1 MISPEAIKEKSL
13 KIWQSGCILSA
24 WLTGGELFPLD
35 MPFRKVT
42 ARDALERFDEVRTW
56 VNRLREGGKQTRGYG
71 YSMEF
76 TEVNHRQLG
85 TQRLPSRIWFETVDD
100 FLRYIGRGK
109 DFESFKVLAG
119 QTMAEQQ
126 ALKEWLE
133 RKAMKA
139 LEQRDIW
146 PRVLSVC
153 GFLRENPMP
162 GRYIRELDIPGVDSK
177 FIEQHKS
184 LLRELLDMVLP
195 PEATDPEVTSMSGH
209 GFERRYGFRYDEPLI
224 RFRILD
230 AELAGMWGV
239 SDISVPL
246 GQFLTLSMPCDR
258 IFITENKTNGLTF
271 PPIPKAMVIFGLGYG
286 ISALREAE
294 WFETKELYY
303 WGDIDT
309 HGFSILSQL
318 RGYFPR
324 TRSLLMD
331 RETLME
337 FRLLWGKEEDNK
349 RCVADLLNLSEP
361 ERGLYLDL
369 KDNVLGE
376 NVRLEQERIA
386 FGWLRQ
392 RLGSVKSPL
401 TPLS

>member
-1 MISPEAIKEKSL
+1 MISPEAIKQRAL
-13 KIWQSGCILSA
+13 KIWQSGRILSA
-24 WLTGGELFPLD
+24 WLAGETLFPLD
-35 MPFRKVT
+35 IPFRKAT
-42 ARDALERFDEVRTW
+42 AREALERFDEVRTW
-56 VNRLREGGKQTRGYG
+56 VNRLREGGKEARGYG
-71 YSMEF
+71 YSLEF

-85 TQRLPSRIWFETVDD
+85 AQRFPSRIWFETVED

-119 QTMAEQQ
+119 QTLAEQP

-146 PRVLSVC
+146 PRVLAVC
-153 GFLRENPMP
+153 GFLRENPLP

-184 LLRELLDMVLP
+184 LLRELLDMALP
-195 PEATDPEVTSMSGH
+195 PEAVAPEVTSMAGH

-230 AELAGMWGV
+230 AELAGRWGV

-246 GQFLTLSMPCDR
+246 GQFLTLSIPCER
-258 IFITENKTNGLTF
+258 IFITENKTNGLSF
-271 PPIPKAMVIFGLGYG
+271 PPIQKAVIIFGLGYG
-286 ISALREAE
+286 ISSLREAE
-294 WFETKELYY
+294 WLKEKEILY

-337 FRLLWGKEEDNK
+337 FRQLWGREEDDK
-349 RCVADLLNLSEP
+349 RCTAELANLTEP

-369 KDNVLGE
+369 KDNVPGE

-386 FGWLRQ
+386 FGWLRE
-392 RLGSVKSPL
+392 RLETVVG
-401 TPLS
+401 T